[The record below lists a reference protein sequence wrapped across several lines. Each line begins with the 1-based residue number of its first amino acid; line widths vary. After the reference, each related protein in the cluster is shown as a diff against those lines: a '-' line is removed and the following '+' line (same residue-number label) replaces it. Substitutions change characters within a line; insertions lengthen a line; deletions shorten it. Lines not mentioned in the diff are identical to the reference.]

1 MNEEPFASMMI
12 EEIACGN
19 VQIIFSLYTGV
30 DLLNYKMCGGPRPV
44 RDYLV
49 ERFGEKAYEG
59 VDMTKNELDEVLKHC
74 NLKWNYQL
82 FLQSV
87 LQNAGVVYANRSA

>member
-12 EEIACGN
+12 EDVACGN

-30 DLLNYKMCGGPRPV
+30 DLNYKICGGPRPV
-44 RDYLV
+44 RNYLIG
-49 ERFGEKAYEG
+49 RFGEKAYEG
-59 VDMTKNELDEVLKHC
+59 VDLKQSELDEVLKDC

-82 FLQSV
+82 FLQSI
-87 LQNAGVVYANRSA
+87 LKGAGVINANRSA